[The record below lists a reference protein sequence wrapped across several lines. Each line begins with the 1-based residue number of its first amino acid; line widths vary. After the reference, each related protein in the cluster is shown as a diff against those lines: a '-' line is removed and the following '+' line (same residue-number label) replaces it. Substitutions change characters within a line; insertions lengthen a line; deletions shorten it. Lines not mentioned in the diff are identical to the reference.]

1 MRLILKNKFIPVN
14 VPKIFKQEKIYL
26 KKCIDTGWISS
37 EGEYVKRFEKTFSK
51 YNKRIYGVAVSS
63 GTGALDIAIKSL
75 NLKRG
80 DEVIIPTFS
89 IISTALCVIKL
100 GLKPVLVDS
109 NLKNWNMDAEQII
122 KKINNKTK
130 AIVIT
135 HIYGFP
141 VDMKKILEVAKKK
154 EIKIIE
160 DAAEM
165 IGQTYFGKKCGSF
178 GDISVFSFFANKHIT
193 TGEGGMILTNNKK
206 LYLKCKSL
214 RNLCFGVGNNKFNHD
229 DIGWNYRMT
238 NLQAAVG
245 CGQLENITWIVK
257 RKREIGKRYISI
269 LSKCNKI
276 HIQLNKLKY
285 ARNIFWVFGILI
297 KKSTGISRDQ
307 IVNELLKHNIQTRNF
322 FLPMHKQ
329 KIFQK
334 MRLFPKNQKLKN
346 SEYLSANGF
355 YLPSGL
361 GILNKQIDFVGKTL
375 LKILETKN

>member
-375 LKILETKN
+375 LNILETKN

>member
-1 MRLILKNKFIPVN
+1 
-14 VPKIFKQEKIYL
+14 
-26 KKCIDTGWISS
+26 
-37 EGEYVKRFEKTFSK
+37 
-51 YNKRIYGVAVSS
+51 
-63 GTGALDIAIKSL
+63 
-75 NLKRG
+75 
-80 DEVIIPTFS
+80 
-89 IISTALCVIKL
+89 
-100 GLKPVLVDS
+100 
-109 NLKNWNMDAEQII
+109 
-122 KKINNKTK
+122 
-130 AIVIT
+130 
-135 HIYGFP
+135 
-141 VDMKKILEVAKKK
+141 
-154 EIKIIE
+154 
-160 DAAEM
+160 
-165 IGQTYFGKKCGSF
+165 
-178 GDISVFSFFANKHIT
+178 
-193 TGEGGMILTNNKK
+193 
-206 LYLKCKSL
+206 
-214 RNLCFGVGNNKFNHD
+214 
-229 DIGWNYRMT
+229 MT

-285 ARNIFWVFGILI
+285 AQNIFWVFGILI

-307 IVNELLKHNIQTRNF
+307 IVNKLLKHNIQTRNF

-334 MRLFPKNQKLKN
+334 MGLFPKNQKLKN